1 MAGREG
7 VWSRIFEGDASFGLQ
22 FPTNYAVSACAGRR
36 FARTPRTHP
45 ARCICIIEL
54 PPQQNPNPRILLIF
68 DAFHVPYLHVIRR
81 WHLLSHS
88 GRALVAL
95 GLLTACSGS
104 SDPAPVP
111 RDTAT
116 DRNPDAGGGNSRV
129 KRVTLEVANT
139 QLEPGEATTLTVQ
152 VSPPDVYAVQLALLG
167 GDSHAYL
174 ERPTLETNADGLATT
189 TLTVVPRSEPARI
202 TVLARANDKSVSR
215 EVEVLEPTVADLTLV
230 PVYAGGRAFT
240 QWEMLW
246 GPHLSC
252 DLGHDS
258 PEWRNAVVVD
268 RKPVDDD
275 GVAPEYEHLGVSARY
290 PVTVL
295 VRAQRYAYGCVS
307 GVRLTA
313 KANNRVE
320 VNVNQRLADVSHLD
334 FPMQFNV
341 APDNELWAPLLGTRD
356 ESPYIASLAGAFR
369 GSASSDIG
377 ALLDVMSELVP
388 TSHQDDYRR
397 RRSTA
402 AWDSVLATRL
412 SPEGAQSGLSSRIL
426 RWLQDGASLLQS
438 PNAFVGNLRV
448 HEGGQRS
455 EVEMEQIAG
464 HDAEVCKIPR
474 SHLASVTVDTQ
485 DVLRVGFDLR
495 FLPSPL
501 FTCLADI
508 KAAGAADAGISD
520 VLSALAVDF
529 DCGLVATWMAQASD
543 GVLYEGCDGQ
553 CGAALCREGLEVMW
567 QRVVEKDLN
576 ASSFQVNAAG
586 KAELSADA
594 VVVGVEAN
602 WVGTTSVTGKATSVS
617 GSLRSCAAETC
628 Q

>member
-1 MAGREG
+1 MR
-7 VWSRIFEGDASFGLQ
+7 
-22 FPTNYAVSACAGRR
+22 PH
-36 FARTPRTHP
+36 HP
-45 ARCICIIEL
+45 VAPAAE
-54 PPQQNPNPRILLIF
+54 QNRRILLIF

-81 WHLLSHS
+81 WHLLSR
-88 GRALVAL
+88 GIGAVIAL
-95 GLLTACSGS
+95 GLLTACSS
-104 SDPAPVP
+104 SDDTASLPP
-111 RDTAT
+111 DTAT
-116 DRNPDAGGGNSRV
+116 DRNPDGGGGQSPV
-129 KRVTLEVANT
+129 KRVTLEVEND
-139 QLEPGEATTLTVQ
+139 QLEPGEATTLTIR
-152 VSPPDVYAVQLALLG
+152 VSPAGVHTVQLALLG

-174 ERPTLETNADGLATT
+174 ERPTVKTNAEGLAKT
-189 TLTVVPRSEPARI
+189 TLTVVPRSEPTRI
-202 TVLARANDKSVSR
+202 TVLARTNDTSDSR
-215 EVEVLEPTVADLTLV
+215 EVAILEPTVADLTIV
-230 PVYAGGRAFT
+230 PLYAGGREFT

-246 GPHLSC
+246 GPQLSC
-252 DLGHDS
+252 DIGHDS
-258 PEWRNAVVVD
+258 PEWRNAVMVD
-268 RKPVDDD
+268 RKSLDD

-320 VNVNQRLADVSHLD
+320 VNVSQRLADVSQLA

-356 ESPYIASLAGAFR
+356 ESSYIAGLASAFR
-369 GSASSDIG
+369 GTANSDIG

-388 TSHQDDYRR
+388 TSHQDDYRK
-397 RRSTA
+397 RRSA
-402 AWDSVLATRL
+402 AGWDSVLATRL

-426 RWLQDGASLLQS
+426 RWLRDGVSLLQA
-438 PNAFVGNLRV
+438 PNAFVGTLRV

-455 EVEMEQIAG
+455 EVELEQVAG
-464 HDAEVCKIPR
+464 RDADVCKIPG

-508 KAAGAADAGISD
+508 KAGSADDAGVSD

-529 DCGLVATWMAQASD
+529 DCGLVASWMAQASD
-543 GVLYEGCDGQ
+543 GALYEGCDGQ
-553 CGAALCREGLEVMW
+553 CGAALCRDGLEAMW
-567 QRVVEKDLN
+567 QRVVEEDLN
-576 ASSFQVNAAG
+576 FSSFQVNAAG

-594 VVVGVEAN
+594 VVVGVDAN
-602 WVGTTSVTGKATSVS
+602 WVGTTSVAGKATSVS
-617 GSLRSCAAETC
+617 GSLRSCSTQAC

>member
-1 MAGREG
+1 M
-7 VWSRIFEGDASFGLQ
+7 
-22 FPTNYAVSACAGRR
+22 
-36 FARTPRTHP
+36 
-45 ARCICIIEL
+45 
-54 PPQQNPNPRILLIF
+54 IF
-68 DAFHVPYLHVIRR
+68 DAFHVPYVHVIRR
-81 WHLLSHS
+81 WHPLSR
-88 GRALVAL
+88 GVWAVVAL
-95 GLLTACSGS
+95 GLLTACSDSGDTPS
-104 SDPAPVP
+104 IPT
-111 RDTAT
+111 DTAT
-116 DRNPDAGGGNSRV
+116 DRNPDAGGSHSPV
-129 KRVTLEVANT
+129 KRLTLEVQND

-152 VSPPDVYAVQLALLG
+152 VLPPDVYTVQLALLG
-167 GDSHAYL
+167 GDSNAYL
-174 ERPTLETNADGLATT
+174 ERPTVETNADGVATT
-189 TLTVVPRSEPARI
+189 TLTVVPRSEPTRI
-202 TVLARANDKSVSR
+202 TVLARANDKAVSR
-215 EVEVLEPTVADLTLV
+215 EVAVLEPTVADLTVV
-230 PVYAGGRAFT
+230 PLYAGGRAFT

-252 DLGHDS
+252 DIGHDS

-268 RKPVDDD
+268 RKPIEDDA
-275 GVAPEYEHLGVSARY
+275 VAPEYEHFGVSARY
-290 PVTVL
+290 PVTIL
-295 VRAQRYAYGCVS
+295 VRAERYAYGCVS
-307 GVRLTA
+307 GMRLTA

-320 VNVNQRLADVSHLD
+320 VNVTQRLADVSKAA
-334 FPMQFNV
+334 FPIQFNI

-356 ESPYIASLAGAFR
+356 ESSYIASLAGAFR

-377 ALLDVMSELVP
+377 ALLDVMSERVP
-388 TSHQDDYRR
+388 ASHQDDYRK

-426 RWLQDGASLLQS
+426 RWLQDGALLLQS

-455 EVEMEQIAG
+455 EVEMEQVAG
-464 HDAEVCKIPR
+464 HDAEICKIPG

-495 FLPSPL
+495 FLSSPL

-508 KAAGAADAGISD
+508 KASGADDAGVSN

-529 DCGLVATWMAQASD
+529 DCGLVSTWMAQAS
-543 GVLYEGCDGQ
+543 GGMLYEGCDGQ

-567 QRVVEKDLN
+567 KRVVEKDIN
-576 ASSFQVNAAG
+576 SSSFQVNAAG

-594 VVVGVEAN
+594 AVVGVEAN
-602 WVGTTSVTGKATSVS
+602 WVGTTSFVGQATSVS
-617 GSLRSCAAETC
+617 GSLRSCSTPTC